1 MRLYRTIDEFLTD
14 WKMESDSTYK
24 VLQALTDESLG
35 QAVSPQ
41 DRTLGEIAWHIVT
54 TLHEMMSRTG
64 LVFDAPKVDEPVPSS
79 AQTIAERY
87 RQASEAMVEAIR
99 QQWTDETLKETN
111 DMYGMQWTNAFTL
124 SILIRH
130 EIHHRGQMTVLMRQA
145 GLRLPGVYGPSRDE
159 M

>member
-1 MRLYRTIDEFLTD
+1 MYRTIDEFLTD
-14 WKMESDSTYK
+14 WKMETESTYK
-24 VLQALTDESLG
+24 VLRALTDESLG

-64 LVFDAPKVDEPVPSS
+64 LVFEGPREGASVPSS
-79 AQTIAERY
+79 AQTIAESY
-87 RQASEAMVEAIR
+87 RQTSNAMAEAIR
-99 QQWTDETLKETN
+99 QQWTDEALQETN
-111 DMYGMQWTNAFTL
+111 DMFGMQWTNAFTL
-124 SILIRH
+124 SLLIRH